1 MSKEDLIPITS
12 TAQAKKLGAKG
23 GRSKSL
29 AKKMI
34 NRKNCA
40 KGCPL
45 FSNCWAKHI
54 SHSLHETAIEKAEE
68 EGWPEEDI
76 RKLKPQCAL
85 KSLPSQV
92 IEATKR
98 IIIDGEAGFNNE
110 MMEQIMRYKNDI
122 IIGVVTPRLRE
133 KYLYQLRETKKSIY
147 GDKNRIEGLPK
158 EKVLTADD
166 FAEAYEISKKKKEEK
181 KEKKGELDE

>member
-1 MSKEDLIPITS
+1 MANERNLKPGFITN
-12 TAQAKKLGAKG
+12 TEQAKKLGAKG

-29 AKKMI
+29 AKKLI

-45 FSNCWAKHI
+45 FSNCWAKHT
-54 SHSLHETAIEKAEE
+54 SHNLHEKAIEQAEKDN
-68 EGWPEEDI
+68 WPEEEI

-85 KSLPSQV
+85 KNLPTQI
-92 IEATKR
+92 IEGAKR
-98 IIIDGEAGFNNE
+98 IIIGGELGFNNE

-122 IIGVVTPRLRE
+122 MIGNITPRERE

-147 GDKNRIEGLPK
+147 GDKSRIEGISK
-158 EKVLTADD
+158 EKSLTADD

-181 KEKKGELDE
+181 DGPK